1 MNRTA
6 LFAILLTLLL
16 GCAIAAPPARGQAPA
31 GPLPP
36 KPGVAPEKVP
46 PQQLAKTPAPIRVRV
61 NLVSMPVTVRDTKNE
76 LVFDLSANDFHVY
89 DNGKEQKIEHFD
101 LGGDPLSIV
110 LLVETSSHIEPLLPA
125 IRKSGIV
132 FTQTVMGQ
140 TGEAAV
146 MGFNDQSAVLQ
157 PFTGNHDAIEKVLN
171 HLPEGTSG
179 IKLYDSMLEAVRL
192 LQKQP
197 ENRRRVLLVMSEA
210 VDSGSEARLGEV
222 LRAAQLSN
230 VAIYTIGLSTTAAE
244 LRAKPSD
251 NGPTRVGPPGTFPL
265 PGIPGRPDTQSTQDE
280 QYGNINLLALAVW
293 VVQRAANVAHE
304 QSLAVASTAT
314 GGAHVNTF
322 RDQTIEKALD
332 AIGGELHAQYTL
344 GYRPPG
350 DEPSGYHEIKVSVSR
365 LNVKVRTRPGY
376 YLPPPPAGN

>member
-1 MNRTA
+1 M
-6 LFAILLTLLL
+6 LTLLL
-16 GCAIAAPPARGQAPA
+16 WCAIAAPPARGQAPA

-46 PQQLAKTPAPIRVRV
+46 PQQQAKRPAPIRVRV
-61 NLVSMPVTVRDTKNE
+61 NLVSMPVTVRDNKNE

-146 MGFNDQSAVLQ
+146 MGFNDQSTVLQ

-197 ENRRRVLLVMSEA
+197 ENRRRVLLVMSESL
-210 VDSGSEARLGEV
+210 DSGSEARLGEV

-344 GYRPPG
+344 SYRPPG
-350 DEPSGYHEIKVSVSR
+350 DEPSGYHEIKVKVDR
-365 LNVKVRTRPGY
+365 GNVKVRTRPGY
-376 YLPPPPAGN
+376 YLPPPPAGS

>member
-1 MNRTA
+1 V
-6 LFAILLTLLL
+6 LTLLL

-36 KPGVAPEKVP
+36 KPGVAPEKSP

-61 NLVSMPVTVRDTKNE
+61 NLVSMPVTVRDSKNE

-146 MGFNDQSAVLQ
+146 MGFNDQSTVLQ

-192 LQKQP
+192 LQKQS

-344 GYRPPG
+344 SYQPPG